1 MELKEG
7 LSITV
12 KAKFEVDEATVRTC
26 INLLNIY
33 GQSKDLAGMVI
44 QFGEDGPEVAE
55 SKDMEQMLDMI
66 AAV

>member
-1 MELKEG
+1 MEIKDG

-33 GQSKDLAGMVI
+33 GRSRDLAGMVI
-44 QFGEDGPEVAE
+44 MFGEYGPEVAE
-55 SKDMEQMLDMI
+55 SKDREQMLDMI
-66 AAV
+66 SAV

>member
-12 KAKFEVDEATVRTC
+12 KAKIEVDEATVRTC

-33 GQSKDLAGMVI
+33 GRSRDLAGMI
-44 QFGEDGPEVAE
+44 IKFDEYGPAIAE
-55 SKDMEQMLDMI
+55 SKDSEHMLDMLS
-66 AAV
+66 AV